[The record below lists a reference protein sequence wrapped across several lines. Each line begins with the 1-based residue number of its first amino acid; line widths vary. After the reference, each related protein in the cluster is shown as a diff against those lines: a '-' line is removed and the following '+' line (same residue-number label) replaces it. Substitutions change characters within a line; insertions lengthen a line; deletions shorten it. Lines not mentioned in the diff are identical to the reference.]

1 MPMWKEFKEFA
12 LKGNVIDLAVAVVIG
27 ALFGDVVKAAVDDIV
42 MPIVGAVTPST
53 GWETWTVTPLG
64 FKVGHILS
72 VLIKLIIISFVLF
85 IIVKGIKTAMARMEQ
100 APPPAPPPNTR
111 ECPMCLESIPKAA
124 KRCKFCCSDV
134 TPV

>member
-1 MPMWKEFKEFA
+1 MWKEFKEFA

-27 ALFGDVVKAAVDDIV
+27 ALFGDVVKSAVDDVV

-64 FKVGHILS
+64 FKVGHLLS
-72 VLIKLIIISFVLF
+72 VLIKLVIIAFVLF
-85 IIVKGIKTAMARMEQ
+85 LIVKGIKTAMARMERA
-100 APPPAPPPNTR
+100 APPPPPNTR

-124 KRCKFCCSDV
+124 KRCKFCCADM